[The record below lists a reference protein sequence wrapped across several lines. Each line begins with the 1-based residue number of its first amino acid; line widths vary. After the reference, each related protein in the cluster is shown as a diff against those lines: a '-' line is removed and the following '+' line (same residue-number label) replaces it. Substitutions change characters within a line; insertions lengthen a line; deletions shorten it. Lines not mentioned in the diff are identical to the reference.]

1 MKKTLLIVA
10 LAASLFLSGC
20 SKVSQEEGNSTLIES
35 TDNSNVLKNDERK
48 EQFATKCKEQ
58 IEQLEQLYAVF
69 SDDFQI
75 NEASVQCPENDMYTS
90 KIYVAKTGANNNEDR
105 MLMSFLE
112 IYSDDEYEFFQATKE
127 FISFVDE
134 NALDIAGR
142 DQFMISINIQDNGT
156 PSIAIMC
163 QEDEVSIIYAD
174 RGIRSAYSDR
184 FKSIDLFAEC
194 EEQIALPGLIK
205 FDDLPNSCTPYDIS
219 CEYGGKTLT
228 HKWYKIDDFTTNNT
242 FVTYI
247 DDGSYNDITDEEL
260 IYYAYISA
268 FDPDNTD
275 DSKMISEY
283 YFAYQS
289 GETVVCSIRYMKLFK
304 NLNSFSCNWINE
316 YEYLNDNEFNVNLKN
331 SIIEQIDQ

>member
-1 MKKTLLIVA
+1 MKKSIIVVLLTA
-10 LAASLFLSGC
+10 CLFLSGC
-20 SKVSQEEGNSTLIES
+20 SEVSQEESNSTLIES
-35 TDNSNVLKNDERK
+35 TDNSNVLKNDGRK

-58 IEQLEQLYAVF
+58 IEQLEQLYVTF
-69 SDDFQI
+69 SDDFKI
-75 NEASVQCPENDMYTS
+75 EEASVQSPESDMYTS
-90 KIYVAKTGANNNEDR
+90 KIYVAKTGASNNEDR
-105 MLMSFLE
+105 ILMSFLE
-112 IYSDDEYEFFQATKE
+112 IYSDDEYEFFQAAKE
-127 FISFVDE
+127 FVSFVDE
-134 NALDIAGR
+134 NAVDIAGR

-156 PSIAIMC
+156 SSISIMC
-163 QEDEVSIIYAD
+163 QEGSTSIIYAD
-174 RGIRSAYSDR
+174 RSIHSAYSDR
-184 FKSIDLFAEC
+184 FKSLDLFAEC
-194 EEQIALPGLIK
+194 EEQISTLGLIR
-205 FDDLPNSCTPYDIS
+205 FDDLPKSCTPYDIS
-219 CEYGGKTLT
+219 CEYNEKTLT
-228 HKWYKIDDFTTNNT
+228 HKWYKIDDFTDNNI

-316 YEYLNDNEFNVNLKN
+316 YEYLNDNEFNINLKN
-331 SIIEQIDQ
+331 SVIELIDQ